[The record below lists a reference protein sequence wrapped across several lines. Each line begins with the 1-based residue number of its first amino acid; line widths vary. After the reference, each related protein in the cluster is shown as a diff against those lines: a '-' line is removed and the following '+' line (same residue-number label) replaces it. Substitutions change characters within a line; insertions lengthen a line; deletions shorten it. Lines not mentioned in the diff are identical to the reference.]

1 MSILKIYHLD
11 ITFSSC
17 YTVFGEVNI
26 MSIGKNNTRMIVTI
40 PIKLKEQ
47 LDALAEEEGRSTSN
61 LVVKIVKEYIEQ
73 NQSRE

>member
-1 MSILKIYHLD
+1 
-11 ITFSSC
+11 
-17 YTVFGEVNI
+17 

-40 PIKLKEQ
+40 PINLKEQ